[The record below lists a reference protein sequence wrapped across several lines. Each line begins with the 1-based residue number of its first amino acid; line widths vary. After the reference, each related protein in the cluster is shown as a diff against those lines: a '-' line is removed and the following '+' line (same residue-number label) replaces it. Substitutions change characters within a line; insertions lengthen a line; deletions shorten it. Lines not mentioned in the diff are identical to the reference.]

1 MSHTFLSSR
10 ALAPAIA
17 AAAVLAGCGSSSPAS
32 TGSSSPAGTGS
43 SSPASAGSSSPGVAA
58 PSKLSIAISGYTFA
72 PATVTVESGA
82 RVTFAN
88 RDSTAHT
95 ATAQGQAFDT
105 GTLKQGH
112 SASVVLSQPGTYTYY
127 CVFHAFMRATLI
139 VVR

>member
-32 TGSSSPAGTGS
+32 TGS

>member
-1 MSHTFLSSR
+1 MSHTVLSSR

-32 TGSSSPAGTGS
+32 TGSSSP
-43 SSPASAGSSSPGVAA
+43 GVAA

-72 PATVTVESGA
+72 PATVTVKSGA

-127 CVFHAFMRATLI
+127 CDFHAFMRATLI